1 MYDEAISSTYKR
13 SPMEQELNLIDYWRI
28 IWKYKYLIGGLFIIA
43 VTASM
48 LYSLSMPKTYKA
60 TATILP
66 PMDTPAS
73 GSIDMLRSAGIKGLT
88 TKATPTDI
96 FVGIL
101 KSRQMQDDI
110 IDNFNLMELYKTDLR
125 ESARQTVSSNTGV
138 NISREQMISV
148 SFIDRSPERAAEI
161 ANFYVK
167 NLDALNRNLNI
178 TTAGQLRQ
186 FVETRLKET
195 KQSLVEAEEK
205 LEAYRIKHKIAG
217 GLRSA
222 SVSAGGLEGRLIA
235 KKIELEAKK
244 KYTTENNPEIIKLQT
259 EINEIEKAL
268 VRMPPVENELARL
281 IRELS
286 TQENV
291 YRLLVTQYEQAKI
304 EEARD
309 TPTVQ
314 ILDHAVIPERKHGP
328 AIKKNMMVSGLAAL
342 FIGFLLAFFFD
353 YINSSKHAVNKP

>member
-1 MYDEAISSTYKR
+1 MK
-13 SPMEQELNLIDYWRI
+13 QELNLIDYWHI
-28 IWKYKYLIGGLFIIA
+28 AWKYKYLISGIFIVA
-43 VTASM
+43 VTVSM
-48 LYSLSMPKTYKA
+48 LRSLSIPKTYKA
-60 TATILP
+60 AATILP

-73 GSIDMLRSAGIKGLT
+73 SNVDILRNAGIRLT

-110 IDNFNLMELYKTDLR
+110 IDRFNLMEVYKTDIR
-125 ESARQTVSSNTGV
+125 QSARQSVASRTDIS
-138 NISREQMISV
+138 ISREQMISV
-148 SFIDRSPERAAEI
+148 SFIDTVPERSAEI

-167 NLDALNRNLNI
+167 NLDTLNRNLNI
-178 TTAGQLRQ
+178 TTAGQLRR
-186 FVETRLKET
+186 FVEQRLEET
-195 KQSLVEAEEK
+195 KQSLREAEEK
-205 LEAYRIKHKIAG
+205 LEVYRIKNKTAG
-217 GLRSA
+217 GIHSA

-244 KYTTENNPEIIKLQT
+244 KYTTENNPETIKLK
-259 EINEIEKAL
+259 NEITEMEKAL
-268 VRMPPVENELARL
+268 AQMPPVENELARL

-291 YRLLVTQYEQAKI
+291 YRLLVNQYEQAKI

-314 ILDHAVIPERKHGP
+314 VLDYAVIPERKHGP

-342 FIGFLLAFFFD
+342 FIGFFLASFFD
-353 YINSSKHAVNKP
+353 YINHNKQSANRPVN